1 MKSHKQNFRIVIT
14 SLGEL
19 LKSWADVELLGDVV
33 AVFLGP
39 IVSLWF
45 SSLRWEAALL
55 SHYVEETFISDGT
68 KYFSLLYSLT
78 LENLANSQNSNRF
91 KKIKLK

>member
-39 IVSLWF
+39 IVSFWF
-45 SSLRWEAALL
+45 SSLR
-55 SHYVEETFISDGT
+55 
-68 KYFSLLYSLT
+68 
-78 LENLANSQNSNRF
+78 
-91 KKIKLK
+91 